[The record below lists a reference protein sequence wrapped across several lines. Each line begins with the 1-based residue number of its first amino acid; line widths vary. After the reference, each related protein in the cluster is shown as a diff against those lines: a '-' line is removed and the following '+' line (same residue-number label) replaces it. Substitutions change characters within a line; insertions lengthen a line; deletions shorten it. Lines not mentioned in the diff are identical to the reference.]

1 MAGKQNRID
10 NEQEFK
16 DKVRSIH
23 YMLSKGDTLIKSNNE
38 GNTVM
43 SEHDLFNSIKIKK
56 TGEEMKAAVNRMVD
70 VITGKKEKSKIIM
83 LSILKEVDCQ
93 PKGSMREDWRVQEY
107 PAVFSYIPTKF
118 EYGQIYNQTDGSLI
132 DKEKGEKM
140 QRYNREANMYINNCL
155 DAAKLSKVSE
165 SIKEKATYNISP
177 NFALKLGL

>member
-23 YMLSKGDTLIKSNNE
+23 YMLSKGDTLIKSMGE
-38 GNTVM
+38 DGIVT
-43 SEHDLFNSIKIKK
+43 SEYDLFNSIKIKK
-56 TGEEMKAAVNRMVD
+56 TGEEMKTAVNRMVD
-70 VITGKKEKSKIIM
+70 VIAGKKEKSKIIM
-83 LSILKEVDCQ
+83 LSILKETDCQ
-93 PKGSMREDWRVQEY
+93 PKGSMRDDWRVEEY
-107 PAVFSYIPTKF
+107 PTVFSYIPAKL
-118 EYGQIYNQTDGSLI
+118 EYDQIYNKTDGSFI

-140 QRYNREANMYINNCL
+140 QRYNREANRYINNCL